1 MNQSKIAVRYA
12 KAFFQVAQE
21 KNILDKLRS
30 DMDLIAGMCKQS
42 DFILLLESPIV
53 KTSRKKA
60 IFGELL
66 SKKVDALTINFL
78 NMIADNKREIHIS
91 GICRNF
97 IDLDRSIKGIKAA
110 KITTVQKLDAPLKD
124 KIKATIKELFKT
136 DVELTTEENE
146 ELIGGF
152 VLRVGDQ
159 QIDASVAN
167 KLRKIEREF
176 FNTTI

>member
-12 KAFFQVAQE
+12 KAFFQIAQE
-21 KNILDKLRS
+21 KNMLDKLRS
-30 DMDLIAGMCKQS
+30 DMDLLTGMCLQH
-42 DFILLLESPIV
+42 DFILLLESPVI
-53 KTSRKKA
+53 KTSRKKE
-60 IFGELL
+60 IFNDLL
-66 SKKVDALTINFL
+66 VKKVDALTLNFL
-78 NMIADNKREIHIS
+78 IMIADNKREIYIP

-97 IDLDRSIKGIKAA
+97 IDFDRSLKGVKAA
-110 KITTVQKLDAPLKD
+110 KITTVQKLDKKLEE
-124 KIKATIKELFKT
+124 KIKTTIKELFKT

-152 VLRVGDQ
+152 ILRVGDQ

-176 FNTTI
+176 LNTTI